1 MVVVVVRGGAFVFG
15 AACSRTRDG
24 VRFAGV
30 VRCSLVTG
38 TATEPR
44 ETTYAA

>member
-1 MVVVVVRGGAFVFG
+1 MVAVRAGAFVLG

-24 VRFAGV
+24 VRFAGG
-30 VRCSLVTG
+30 VRWSRVTG

>member
-1 MVVVVVRGGAFVFG
+1 VTVVVVVGETFG
-15 AACSRTRDG
+15 RARSRTPEG
-24 VRFAGV
+24 VRLSGG

-44 ETTYAA
+44 ETT